1 MKNSY
6 LQWKFPMAYVW
17 VRTVIG
23 TARWTTILFGSN
35 ASHFFVHPRV
45 LADLEIT
52 PDAAAGA
59 GTLQMT
65 NDRLIACQGTA
76 EVVFSFFFAE
86 VILIFYLFFFPFSDW
101 LYLESRGSHQFK

>member
-1 MKNSY
+1 
-6 LQWKFPMAYVW
+6 MAYVW
-17 VRTVIG
+17 VRTVTG
-23 TARWTTILFGSN
+23 AAWWTTILFDSN

-65 NDRLIACQGTA
+65 NDSLLLVKAQQKVRIYFCSAL
-76 EVVFSFFFAE
+76 
-86 VILIFYLFFFPFSDW
+86 
-101 LYLESRGSHQFK
+101 